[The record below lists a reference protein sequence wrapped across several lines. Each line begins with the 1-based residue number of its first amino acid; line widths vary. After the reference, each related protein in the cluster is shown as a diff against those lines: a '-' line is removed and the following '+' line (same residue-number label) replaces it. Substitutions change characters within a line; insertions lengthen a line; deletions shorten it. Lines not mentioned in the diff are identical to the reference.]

1 MNKLNK
7 QQQAELTALAAK
19 PDNEIDTSEIP
30 EVTDWSGAVVGRF
43 YRPIKQVVT
52 VRIDADVLDWFKS
65 QGGKYQ
71 TRLNGALREYMTE
84 HRKHG

>member
-7 QQQAELTALAAK
+7 QQQAELAALAAK
-19 PDNEIDTSEIP
+19 PDSEIDTTDIP
-30 EVTDWSGAVVGRF
+30 EVNNWSAAAVGRF

-84 HRKHG
+84 HQKRS